1 MCNCDKNVLNIMSSP
16 LRLGPVEIKNH
27 FIVSPMVMN
36 CCNEDGTVT
45 EKWIAYHEEKAKGG
59 WGLIVTEDC
68 AVDPTGRTYEYI
80 PGLWADYQIES
91 HKALTDRIHAAGAK
105 IFAQI
110 FHGGRQT
117 QEWITGEQVWA
128 PSPIP
133 CPVKK
138 AMPHEMTTQ
147 EVEEMVEKFG
157 DAALRA
163 KKAGYDGIQIH
174 GGHGYLIT
182 EFASSYSNKRTDK
195 YGGNMI
201 NRMRFPMEIVQ
212 NIKAKCGDD
221 FPIDYKISGEERVE
235 GGTNIEDTK
244 AMAMLLESAGITSLN
259 VSVGVY
265 ESWFMQVPPS
275 VMGHGWLTK
284 YSSEIKKVVDI
295 PVTTV
300 GRINNPLV
308 AEAIIKSGKADACYM
323 GRASLADPHMPNK
336 AMAGQF
342 EDIIQCIACLQG
354 CSGQIDAVPAQHGG
368 CTLNPRTVMEDEW
381 KIEEAEVKKNV
392 MVIGAGPAG
401 CEAAIVLAERGHK
414 VTVVEKEPYIGGL
427 YRVASIPPWKGEII
441 DFIRWQQHQM
451 EKLGVEVKLNT
462 EATKEMIEAA
472 KPDAVVVATGYHP
485 FVPPFPGKD
494 REFVVGAN
502 DVLMGK
508 EDVNGKIAVIGG
520 GLVGAE
526 TANHL
531 ATHDNEVTI
540 IEMLPKVAGEEPG
553 SMRKFLMESFEEHG
567 VDIHVSTAVQT
578 INEDKTITVKA
589 GEEMIDLGPF
599 DAVVTAVGLHPNT
612 ELKDVL
618 EETVPEVLYAG
629 GALNR
634 GNALNAIR
642 EGYKA
647 GLEI

>member
-1 MCNCDKNVLNIMSSP
+1 MTLLKYMSAP
-16 LRLGPVEIKNH
+16 LQLGPVEIKNH

-36 CCNEDGTVT
+36 CCNEDGTTT

-59 WGLIVTEDC
+59 WGLIITEDV
-68 AVDPTGRTYEYI
+68 AVDPTGRTYQFL

-91 HKALTDRIHAAGAK
+91 HKRLTERVHAAGAK

-117 QEWITGEQVWA
+117 QQWITGQQVWA

-138 AMPHEMTTQ
+138 EMPHEMTTQ
-147 EVEEMVEKFG
+147 EVDDMIEKFG
-157 DAALRA
+157 DAAYRA
-163 KKAGYDGIQIH
+163 KFAGYDGVQIH

-182 EFASSYSNKRTDK
+182 EFASSYSNKRIDK
-195 YGGNMI
+195 YGGNFM
-201 NRMRFPMEIVQ
+201 NRMRFPVEIVK

-221 FPIDYKISGEERVE
+221 FPIDYKISGEEQVE

-244 AMAMLLESAGITSLN
+244 AMAMVLEEAGVTSLN

-265 ESWFMQVPPS
+265 ESWYMQVPPS

-284 YSSEIKKVVDI
+284 YSSEIKKVVNI

-336 AMAGQF
+336 AMAGHF

-354 CSGQIDAVPAQHGG
+354 CSGQIDAVPAKHGG

-381 KIEEAEVKKNV
+381 KIEDAPVKKRV
-392 MVIGAGPAG
+392 VVIGAGPAG
-401 CEAAIVLAERGHK
+401 CEAAIVMAQRGHD
-414 VTVVEKEPYIGGL
+414 VTVYDRNDRIGGM
-427 YRVASIPPWKGEII
+427 YRIAAIPPWKGEII
-441 DFIRWQQHQM
+441 DFIRWQATQM
-451 EKLGVEVKLNT
+451 EKLGVKVVLNT
-462 EATKEMIEAA
+462 DVTKDMIANM
-472 KPDAVVVATGYHP
+472 KPDAVVVATGYHQ

-494 REFVVGAN
+494 RDFVIASN
-502 DVLMGK
+502 DVLDGK
-508 EDVNGKIAVIGG
+508 ADVQGKIAVIGG

-526 TANHL
+526 TANYL
-531 ATHDNEVTI
+531 ATHNDDVTI
-540 IEMLPKVAGEEPG
+540 IEMLPEIAGEEPG
-553 SMRKFLMESFEEHG
+553 SMRKFLMESYEEHH
-567 VDIHVSTAVQT
+567 VDIHVNTAVQT
-578 INEDKTITVKA
+578 INEDKTITVKVG
-589 GEEMIDLGPF
+589 GERKLLGPF
-599 DAVVTAVGLHPNT
+599 DYVLTAVGLHGNT
-612 ELKDVL
+612 ELKGVL
-618 EETVPEVLYAG
+618 EDIVPEVKYVG
-629 GALNR
+629 GALQR
-634 GNALNAIR
+634 GNALDAIR

-647 GLEI
+647 GLEV

>member
-1 MCNCDKNVLNIMSSP
+1 MTLLKYMSAP
-16 LRLGPVEIKNH
+16 LQLGPVEIKNH

-36 CCNEDGTVT
+36 CCNEDGTTT

-59 WGLIVTEDC
+59 WGLIITEDV
-68 AVDPTGRTYEYI
+68 AVDPTGRTYQFL

-91 HKALTDRIHAAGAK
+91 HKRLTERVHAAGAK

-117 QEWITGEQVWA
+117 QQWITGQQVWA

-138 AMPHEMTTQ
+138 EMPHEMTTQ
-147 EVEEMVEKFG
+147 EVDDMIEKFG
-157 DAALRA
+157 DAAYRA
-163 KKAGYDGIQIH
+163 KFAGYDGVQIH

-182 EFASSYSNKRTDK
+182 EFASSYSNKRIDK
-195 YGGNMI
+195 YGGNFM
-201 NRMRFPMEIVQ
+201 NRMRFPVEIVK

-221 FPIDYKISGEERVE
+221 FPIDYKISGEEQVE

-244 AMAMLLESAGITSLN
+244 AMAMVLEEAGVTSLN

-265 ESWFMQVPPS
+265 ESWYMQVPPS

-284 YSSEIKKVVDI
+284 YSSEIKKVVNI

-336 AMAGQF
+336 AMAGHF

-354 CSGQIDAVPAQHGG
+354 CSGQIDAVPAKHGG

-381 KIEEAEVKKNV
+381 KIEDAPVKKRV
-392 MVIGAGPAG
+392 VVIGAGPAG
-401 CEAAIVLAERGHK
+401 CEAAIVMAQRGHD
-414 VTVVEKEPYIGGL
+414 VTVYDRNDRIGGM
-427 YRVASIPPWKGEII
+427 YRIAAIPPWKGEII
-441 DFIRWQQHQM
+441 DFIRWQATQM
-451 EKLGVEVKLNT
+451 EKLGVKVVLNT
-462 EATKEMIEAA
+462 DVTKDMIANM
-472 KPDAVVVATGYHP
+472 KPDAVVVATGYHQ

-494 REFVVGAN
+494 RDFVIASN
-502 DVLMGK
+502 DVLDGK
-508 EDVNGKIAVIGG
+508 ADVQGKIAVIGG

-526 TANHL
+526 TANYL
-531 ATHDNEVTI
+531 AMHNDDVTI
-540 IEMLPKVAGEEPG
+540 IEMLPEIAGEEPG
-553 SMRKFLMESFEEHG
+553 SMRKFLMESYEEHH
-567 VDIHVSTAVQT
+567 VDIHVNTAVQT
-578 INEDKTITVKA
+578 INEDKTITVKVG
-589 GEEMIDLGPF
+589 GERKLLGPF
-599 DAVVTAVGLHPNT
+599 DYVLTAVGLHGNT
-612 ELKDVL
+612 ELKGVL
-618 EETVPEVLYAG
+618 EDIVPEVKYVG
-629 GALNR
+629 GALQR
-634 GNALNAIR
+634 GNALDAIR

-647 GLEI
+647 GLEV

>member
-1 MCNCDKNVLNIMSSP
+1 MTLLKYMSAP
-16 LRLGPVEIKNH
+16 LQLGPVEIKNH

-36 CCNEDGTVT
+36 CCNEDGTTT

-59 WGLIVTEDC
+59 WGLIITEDV
-68 AVDPTGRTYEYI
+68 AVDPTGRTYQFL

-91 HKALTDRIHAAGAK
+91 HKRLTERVHAAGAK

-117 QEWITGEQVWA
+117 QQWITGQQVWA

-138 AMPHEMTTQ
+138 EMPHEMTTQ
-147 EVEEMVEKFG
+147 EVDDMIEKFG
-157 DAALRA
+157 DAAYRA
-163 KKAGYDGIQIH
+163 KFAGYDGVQIH

-182 EFASSYSNKRTDK
+182 EFASSYSNKRIDK
-195 YGGNMI
+195 YGGNFM
-201 NRMRFPMEIVQ
+201 NRMRFPVEIVK

-221 FPIDYKISGEERVE
+221 FPIDYKISGEEQVE
-235 GGTNIEDTK
+235 GDTNIEDTK
-244 AMAMLLESAGITSLN
+244 AMAMVLEEAGVTSLN

-265 ESWFMQVPPS
+265 ESWYMQVPPS

-284 YSSEIKKVVDI
+284 YSSEIKKVVNI

-336 AMAGQF
+336 AMAGHF

-354 CSGQIDAVPAQHGG
+354 CSGQIDAVPAKHGG

-381 KIEEAEVKKNV
+381 KIEDAPVKKRV
-392 MVIGAGPAG
+392 VVIGAGPAG
-401 CEAAIVLAERGHK
+401 CEAAIVMAQRGHD
-414 VTVVEKEPYIGGL
+414 VTVYDRNDRIGGM
-427 YRVASIPPWKGEII
+427 YRIAAIPPWKGEII
-441 DFIRWQQHQM
+441 DFIRWQATQM
-451 EKLGVEVKLNT
+451 EKLGVKVVLNT
-462 EATKEMIEAA
+462 DVTKDMIANM
-472 KPDAVVVATGYHP
+472 KPDAVVVATGYHQ

-494 REFVVGAN
+494 RDFVIASN
-502 DVLMGK
+502 DVLDGK
-508 EDVNGKIAVIGG
+508 ADVQGKIAVIGG

-526 TANHL
+526 TANYL
-531 ATHDNEVTI
+531 ATHNDDVTI
-540 IEMLPKVAGEEPG
+540 IEMLPEIAGEEPG
-553 SMRKFLMESFEEHG
+553 SMRKFLMESYEEHH
-567 VDIHVSTAVQT
+567 VDIHVNTAVQT
-578 INEDKTITVKA
+578 INEDKTITVKVG
-589 GEEMIDLGPF
+589 GERKLLGPF
-599 DAVVTAVGLHPNT
+599 DYVLTAVGLHGNT
-612 ELKDVL
+612 ELKGVL
-618 EETVPEVLYAG
+618 EDIVPEVKYVG
-629 GALNR
+629 GALQR
-634 GNALNAIR
+634 GNALDAIR

-647 GLEI
+647 GLEV

>member
-1 MCNCDKNVLNIMSSP
+1 MTLLKYMSAP
-16 LRLGPVEIKNH
+16 LQLGPVEIKNH

-36 CCNEDGTVT
+36 CCNEDGTTT

-59 WGLIVTEDC
+59 WGLIITEDV
-68 AVDPTGRTYEYI
+68 AVDPTGRTYQFL

-91 HKALTDRIHAAGAK
+91 HKRLTERVHAAGAK

-117 QEWITGEQVWA
+117 QQWITGQQVWA

-138 AMPHEMTTQ
+138 EMPHEMTTQ
-147 EVEEMVEKFG
+147 EVDDMIEKFG
-157 DAALRA
+157 DAAYRA
-163 KKAGYDGIQIH
+163 KFAGYDGVQIH

-182 EFASSYSNKRTDK
+182 EFASSYSNKRIDK
-195 YGGNMI
+195 YGGNFM
-201 NRMRFPMEIVQ
+201 NRMRFPVEIVK

-221 FPIDYKISGEERVE
+221 FPIDYKISGEEQVE

-244 AMAMLLESAGITSLN
+244 AMAMVLEEAGVTSLN

-265 ESWFMQVPPS
+265 ESWYMQVPPS

-284 YSSEIKKVVDI
+284 YSSEIKKVVNI

-308 AEAIIKSGKADACYM
+308 AEAIINSGKADACYM

-336 AMAGQF
+336 AMAGHF

-354 CSGQIDAVPAQHGG
+354 CSGQIDAVPAKHGG

-381 KIEEAEVKKNV
+381 KIEDAPVKKRV
-392 MVIGAGPAG
+392 VVIGAGPAG
-401 CEAAIVLAERGHK
+401 CEAAIVMAQRGHD
-414 VTVVEKEPYIGGL
+414 VTVYDRNDRIGGM
-427 YRVASIPPWKGEII
+427 YRIAAIPPWKGEII
-441 DFIRWQQHQM
+441 DFIRWQATQL
-451 EKLGVEVKLNT
+451 EKLGVKVVLNT
-462 EATKEMIEAA
+462 DVTKDMIANM
-472 KPDAVVVATGYHP
+472 KPDAVVVATGYHQ

-494 REFVVGAN
+494 RDFVIASN
-502 DVLMGK
+502 DVLDGK
-508 EDVNGKIAVIGG
+508 ADVQGKIAVIGG

-526 TANHL
+526 TANYL
-531 ATHDNEVTI
+531 ATHNDDVTI
-540 IEMLPKVAGEEPG
+540 IEMLPEIAGEEPG
-553 SMRKFLMESFEEHG
+553 SMRKFLMESYEEHH
-567 VDIHVSTAVQT
+567 VDIHVNTAVQT
-578 INEDKTITVKA
+578 INEDKTITVKVG
-589 GEEMIDLGPF
+589 GERKLLGPF
-599 DAVVTAVGLHPNT
+599 DYVLTAVGLHGNT
-612 ELKDVL
+612 ELKGVL
-618 EETVPEVLYAG
+618 EDIVPEVKYVG
-629 GALNR
+629 GALQR
-634 GNALNAIR
+634 GNALDAIR

-647 GLEI
+647 GLEV

>member
-1 MCNCDKNVLNIMSSP
+1 MTMLKIMSSP
-16 LRLGPVEIKNH
+16 LQLGPVEIKNH

-68 AVDPTGRTYEYI
+68 AVDPTGRTYQFI
-80 PGLWADYQIES
+80 PGLWDDAQIAS
-91 HKALTDRIHAAGAK
+91 HKQATDRVHAAGAK
-105 IFAQI
+105 MFAQI

-117 QEWITGEQVWA
+117 QEWITGQPVWA
-128 PSPIP
+128 PSRIP

-138 AMPHEMTTQ
+138 SMPHEMTT
-147 EVEEMVEKFG
+147 EDVDELIEKFG

-163 KKAGYDGIQIH
+163 KKAGYDGVQIH

-182 EFASSYSNKRTDK
+182 EFTSSYSNKRTDK
-195 YGGNMI
+195 YGGNLI
-201 NRMRFPMEIVQ
+201 NRMRFPVEIIK

-221 FPIDYKISGEERVE
+221 FPIDYKISGEEQVE

-244 AMAMLLESAGITSLN
+244 AMAMILEEAGITSLN

-265 ESWFMQVPPS
+265 ESWYMQVPPA

-308 AEAIIKSGKADACYM
+308 AESIIKSGKADACYM

-336 AMAGQF
+336 AMAGQY

-354 CSGQIDAVPAQHGG
+354 CSGQIDAVPAKHGG

-381 KIEEAEVKKNV
+381 KIEEAKDKKDV
-392 MVIGAGPAG
+392 IVIGAGPAG
-401 CEAAIVLAERGHK
+401 CEAAIVLAQRGHK
-414 VTVVEKEPYIGGL
+414 VTVLEKGDFIGGL
-427 YRVASIPPWKGEII
+427 YRIASIPPWKGEII
-441 DFIRWQQHQM
+441 DFIRWQITQM
-451 EKLGVEVKLNT
+451 EKLNVEVKLNT
-462 EATKEMIEAA
+462 EVTKEMIEEL
-472 KPDAVVVATGYHP
+472 KPDAVVVATGYHA

-494 REFVVGAN
+494 RDFVVAAN
-502 DVLMGK
+502 DVLLGK
-508 EDVNGKIAVIGG
+508 EDINGKIAVIGG

-531 ATHDNEVTI
+531 ATHNNEVTI
-540 IEMLPKVAGEEPG
+540 VEMLPVIAGEEPD
-553 SMRKFLMESFEEHG
+553 SMKKFLYESYEAHNVEMLTN
-567 VDIHVSTAVQT
+567 TAVQT
-578 INEDKTITVKA
+578 INEDGSMTVKV
-589 GEEMIDLGPF
+589 GEEMKNIGPF
-599 DAVVTAVGLHPNT
+599 DAIVTAVGLHSNT
-612 ELKDVL
+612 ELQNVL
-618 EETVPEVLYAG
+618 EDVVPQVLYAG
-629 GALNR
+629 GALHR
-634 GNALNAIR
+634 GNALDAIR

-647 GLEI
+647 GLDV

>member
-1 MCNCDKNVLNIMSSP
+1 MTLLKYMSSP
-16 LRLGPVEIKNH
+16 LQLGPVEIKNH

-36 CCNEDGTVT
+36 CCNEDGTTT

-59 WGLIVTEDC
+59 WGLIITEDV
-68 AVDPTGRTYEYI
+68 AVDPTGRTYQFL

-91 HKALTDRIHAAGAK
+91 HKRLTDRVHAAGAK

-117 QEWITGEQVWA
+117 QQWITGQQVWA

-138 AMPHEMTTQ
+138 EMPHEMTTQ
-147 EVEEMVEKFG
+147 EVDDMIEKFG
-157 DAALRA
+157 DAAYRA
-163 KKAGYDGIQIH
+163 KLAGYDGVQIH

-182 EFASSYSNKRTDK
+182 EFASSYSNKRIDK
-195 YGGNMI
+195 YGGNFM
-201 NRMRFPMEIVQ
+201 NRMRFPVEIVK

-221 FPIDYKISGEERVE
+221 FPIDYKISGEEQVE

-244 AMAMLLESAGITSLN
+244 AMAMVLEEAGITSLN

-265 ESWFMQVPPS
+265 ESWYMQVPPS

-284 YSSEIKKVVDI
+284 YSSEIKKVVNI

-354 CSGQIDAVPAQHGG
+354 CSGQIDAVPAKHGG

-381 KIEEAEVKKNV
+381 KIEDAPVKKRV
-392 MVIGAGPAG
+392 VVIGAGPAG
-401 CEAAIVLAERGHK
+401 CEAAIVMAQRGHD
-414 VTVVEKEPYIGGL
+414 VTVYDRNDRIGGM
-427 YRVASIPPWKGEII
+427 YRIAAIPPWKGEII
-441 DFIRWQQHQM
+441 DFIRWQAVQM
-451 EKLGVEVKLNT
+451 EKLGVKVVLNT
-462 EATKEMIEAA
+462 DVTKDMVAQM
-472 KPDAVVVATGYHP
+472 KPDAVVVATGYHQ

-494 REFVVGAN
+494 QDFVIASN
-502 DVLMGK
+502 DVLDGK
-508 EDVNGKIAVIGG
+508 VDVQGKIAVIGG

-526 TANHL
+526 TANYL
-531 ATHDNEVTI
+531 ATHNDDVTI
-540 IEMLPKVAGEEPG
+540 IEMLPEIAGEEPG
-553 SMRKFLMESFEEHG
+553 SMKKFLMESYEEHH
-567 VDIHVSTAVQT
+567 VDIHVNTAVQT
-578 INEDKTITVKA
+578 INEDKTITVKV
-589 GEEMIDLGPF
+589 GDERKLLGPF
-599 DAVVTAVGLHPNT
+599 DYVLTAVGLHGNT

-618 EETVPEVLYAG
+618 EDIVPEVKYVG
-629 GALNR
+629 GALQR
-634 GNALNAIR
+634 GNALDAIR

-647 GLEI
+647 GLEV

>member
-1 MCNCDKNVLNIMSSP
+1 MTLLKYMSAP
-16 LRLGPVEIKNH
+16 LQLGPVEIKNH

-36 CCNEDGTVT
+36 CCNEDGTTT

-59 WGLIVTEDC
+59 WGLIITEDV
-68 AVDPTGRTYEYI
+68 AVDPTGRTYQFL
-80 PGLWADYQIES
+80 PGLWTDYQIES
-91 HKALTDRIHAAGAK
+91 HKRLTERVHAAGAK

-117 QEWITGEQVWA
+117 QQWITGQQVWA

-138 AMPHEMTTQ
+138 EMPHEMTTQ
-147 EVEEMVEKFG
+147 EVDDMIEKFG
-157 DAALRA
+157 DAAYRA
-163 KKAGYDGIQIH
+163 KFAGYDGVQIH

-182 EFASSYSNKRTDK
+182 EFASSYSNKRIDK
-195 YGGNMI
+195 YGGNFM
-201 NRMRFPMEIVQ
+201 NRMRFPVEIVK

-221 FPIDYKISGEERVE
+221 FPIDYKISGEEQVE

-244 AMAMLLESAGITSLN
+244 AMAMVLEEAGVTSLN

-265 ESWFMQVPPS
+265 ESWYMQVPPS

-284 YSSEIKKVVDI
+284 YSSEIKKVVNI

-336 AMAGQF
+336 AMAGHF

-354 CSGQIDAVPAQHGG
+354 CSGQIDAVPAKHGG

-381 KIEEAEVKKNV
+381 KIEDAPVKKRV
-392 MVIGAGPAG
+392 VVIGAGPAG
-401 CEAAIVLAERGHK
+401 CEAAIVMAQRGHD
-414 VTVVEKEPYIGGL
+414 VTVYDRNDRIGGM
-427 YRVASIPPWKGEII
+427 YRIAAIPPWKGEII
-441 DFIRWQQHQM
+441 DFIRWQATQM
-451 EKLGVEVKLNT
+451 EKLGVKVVLNT
-462 EATKEMIEAA
+462 DVTKDMIANM
-472 KPDAVVVATGYHP
+472 KPDAVVVATGYHQ

-494 REFVVGAN
+494 RDFVIASN
-502 DVLMGK
+502 DVLDGK
-508 EDVNGKIAVIGG
+508 ADVQGKIAVIGG

-526 TANHL
+526 TANYL
-531 ATHDNEVTI
+531 ETHNDDVTI
-540 IEMLPKVAGEEPG
+540 IEMLPEIAGEEPG
-553 SMRKFLMESFEEHG
+553 SMRKFLMESYEEHH
-567 VDIHVSTAVQT
+567 VDIHVNTAVQT
-578 INEDKTITVKA
+578 INEDKTITVKVG
-589 GEEMIDLGPF
+589 GERKLLGPF
-599 DAVVTAVGLHPNT
+599 DYVLTAVGLHGNT
-612 ELKDVL
+612 ELKGVL
-618 EETVPEVLYAG
+618 EDIVPEVKYVG
-629 GALNR
+629 GALQR
-634 GNALNAIR
+634 GNALDAIR

-647 GLEI
+647 GLEV

>member
-1 MCNCDKNVLNIMSSP
+1 MTLLKYMSAP
-16 LRLGPVEIKNH
+16 LQLGPVEIKNH

-36 CCNEDGTVT
+36 CCNEDGTTT

-59 WGLIVTEDC
+59 WGLIITEDV
-68 AVDPTGRTYEYI
+68 AVDPTGRTYQFL

-91 HKALTDRIHAAGAK
+91 HKRLTERVHAAGAK

-117 QEWITGEQVWA
+117 QQWITGQQVLA

-138 AMPHEMTTQ
+138 EMPHEMTTQ
-147 EVEEMVEKFG
+147 EVDDMIEKFG
-157 DAALRA
+157 DAAYRA
-163 KKAGYDGIQIH
+163 KFAGYDGVQIH

-182 EFASSYSNKRTDK
+182 EFASSYSNKRIDK
-195 YGGNMI
+195 YGGNFM
-201 NRMRFPMEIVQ
+201 NRMRFPVEIVK

-221 FPIDYKISGEERVE
+221 FPIDYKISGEEQVE

-244 AMAMLLESAGITSLN
+244 AMAMVLEEAGVTSLN
-259 VSVGVY
+259 ISVGVY
-265 ESWFMQVPPS
+265 ESWYMQVPPS

-284 YSSEIKKVVDI
+284 YSSEIKKVVNI

-336 AMAGQF
+336 AMAGHF

-354 CSGQIDAVPAQHGG
+354 CSGQIDAVPAKHGG

-381 KIEEAEVKKNV
+381 KIEDAPVKKRV
-392 MVIGAGPAG
+392 VVIGAGPAG
-401 CEAAIVLAERGHK
+401 CEAAIVMAQRGHD
-414 VTVVEKEPYIGGL
+414 VTVYDRNDRIGGM
-427 YRVASIPPWKGEII
+427 YRIAAIPPWKGEII
-441 DFIRWQQHQM
+441 DFIRWQATQM
-451 EKLGVEVKLNT
+451 EKLGVKVVLNT
-462 EATKEMIEAA
+462 DVTKDMIANM
-472 KPDAVVVATGYHP
+472 KPDAVVVATGYHQ

-494 REFVVGAN
+494 RDFVIASN
-502 DVLMGK
+502 DVLDGK
-508 EDVNGKIAVIGG
+508 ADVQGKIAVIGG

-526 TANHL
+526 TANYL
-531 ATHDNEVTI
+531 ATHNDDVTI
-540 IEMLPKVAGEEPG
+540 IEMLPEIAGEEPG
-553 SMRKFLMESFEEHG
+553 SMRKFLMESYEEHH
-567 VDIHVSTAVQT
+567 VDIHVNTAVQT
-578 INEDKTITVKA
+578 INEDKTITVKVG
-589 GEEMIDLGPF
+589 GERKLLGPF
-599 DAVVTAVGLHPNT
+599 DYVLTAVGLHGNT
-612 ELKDVL
+612 ELKGVL
-618 EETVPEVLYAG
+618 EDIVPEVKYVG
-629 GALNR
+629 GALQR
-634 GNALNAIR
+634 GNALDAIR

-647 GLEI
+647 GLEV

>member
-1 MCNCDKNVLNIMSSP
+1 MTLLKYMSAP
-16 LRLGPVEIKNH
+16 LQLGPVEIKNH

-36 CCNEDGTVT
+36 CCNEDGTTT

-59 WGLIVTEDC
+59 WGLIITEDV
-68 AVDPTGRTYEYI
+68 AVDPTGRTYQFL

-91 HKALTDRIHAAGAK
+91 HKRLTDRVHAAGAK

-117 QEWITGEQVWA
+117 QQWITGQQVWA

-138 AMPHEMTTQ
+138 EMPHEMTTQ
-147 EVEEMVEKFG
+147 EVEDMVEKFG
-157 DAALRA
+157 DAAYRA
-163 KKAGYDGIQIH
+163 KLAGYDGIQIH

-182 EFASSYSNKRTDK
+182 EFASSYSNKRIDK
-195 YGGNMI
+195 YGGNFM
-201 NRMRFPMEIVQ
+201 NRMRFPVEIVK

-221 FPIDYKISGEERVE
+221 FPIDYKISGEEQVE

-244 AMAMLLESAGITSLN
+244 AMAMVLEEAGVTSLN

-265 ESWFMQVPPS
+265 ESWYMQVPPS

-284 YSSEIKKVVDI
+284 YSSEIKNVVDI

-336 AMAGQF
+336 AMAGHF

-354 CSGQIDAVPAQHGG
+354 CSGQIDAVPAKHGG

-381 KIEEAEVKKNV
+381 KIEEAPVKKRV
-392 MVIGAGPAG
+392 IVIGAGPAG
-401 CEAAIVLAERGHK
+401 CEAAIVMAQRGHD
-414 VTVVEKEPYIGGL
+414 VTVYDRNDRIGGM
-427 YRVASIPPWKGEII
+427 YRIAAIPPWKGEII
-441 DFIRWQQHQM
+441 DFIRWQATQM
-451 EKLGVEVKLNT
+451 EKLGVKVVLNT
-462 EATKEMIEAA
+462 DVTKDMIAHM
-472 KPDAVVVATGYHP
+472 KPDAVVVATGYHQ

-494 REFVVGAN
+494 REFVIASN
-502 DVLMGK
+502 DVLDGK
-508 EDVNGKIAVIGG
+508 ADVQGKIAVIGG

-526 TANHL
+526 TANYL
-531 ATHDNEVTI
+531 ATHNDDVTI
-540 IEMLPKVAGEEPG
+540 IEMLPEIAGEEPG
-553 SMRKFLMESFEEHG
+553 SMRKFLMESYEEHH
-567 VDIHVSTAVQT
+567 VDIHVNTAVQT
-578 INEDKTITVKA
+578 INEDKTITVKVG
-589 GEEMIDLGPF
+589 GERKLLGPF
-599 DAVVTAVGLHPNT
+599 DYVLTAVGLHGNT

-618 EETVPEVLYAG
+618 EDIVPEVKYVG
-629 GALNR
+629 GALQR
-634 GNALNAIR
+634 GNALDAIR
-642 EGYKA
+642 EGYKD
-647 GLEI
+647 GLEV

>member
-1 MCNCDKNVLNIMSSP
+1 MTLLKYMSAP
-16 LRLGPVEIKNH
+16 LQLGPVEIKNH

-36 CCNEDGTVT
+36 CCNEDGTTT

-59 WGLIVTEDC
+59 WGLIITEDV
-68 AVDPTGRTYEYI
+68 AVDPTGRTYQFL

-91 HKALTDRIHAAGAK
+91 HKRLTERVHAAGAK

-117 QEWITGEQVWA
+117 QQWITGQQVWA

-138 AMPHEMTTQ
+138 EMPHEMTTQ
-147 EVEEMVEKFG
+147 EVDDMIEKFG
-157 DAALRA
+157 DAAYRA
-163 KKAGYDGIQIH
+163 KFAGYDGVQIH

-182 EFASSYSNKRTDK
+182 EFASSYSNKRIDK
-195 YGGNMI
+195 YGGNFM
-201 NRMRFPMEIVQ
+201 NRMRFPVEIVK

-221 FPIDYKISGEERVE
+221 FPIDYKISGEEQVE

-244 AMAMLLESAGITSLN
+244 AMAMVLEEAGVTSLN

-265 ESWFMQVPPS
+265 ESWYMQVPPS

-284 YSSEIKKVVDI
+284 YSSEIKKVVNI

-336 AMAGQF
+336 AMAGHF

-354 CSGQIDAVPAQHGG
+354 CSGQIDAVPAKHGG

-381 KIEEAEVKKNV
+381 KIEDAPVKKRV
-392 MVIGAGPAG
+392 FVIGAGPAG
-401 CEAAIVLAERGHK
+401 CEAAIVMAQRGHD
-414 VTVVEKEPYIGGL
+414 VTVYDRNDRIGGM
-427 YRVASIPPWKGEII
+427 YRIAAIPPWKGEII
-441 DFIRWQQHQM
+441 DFIRWQATQM
-451 EKLGVEVKLNT
+451 EKLGVKVVLNT
-462 EATKEMIEAA
+462 DVTKDMIANM
-472 KPDAVVVATGYHP
+472 KPDAVVVATGYHQ

-494 REFVVGAN
+494 RDFVIASN
-502 DVLMGK
+502 DVLDGK
-508 EDVNGKIAVIGG
+508 ADVQGKIAVIGG

-526 TANHL
+526 TANYL
-531 ATHDNEVTI
+531 ATHNDDVTI
-540 IEMLPKVAGEEPG
+540 IEMLPEIAGEEPG
-553 SMRKFLMESFEEHG
+553 SMRKFLMESYEEHH
-567 VDIHVSTAVQT
+567 VDIHVNTAVQT
-578 INEDKTITVKA
+578 INEDKTITVKVG
-589 GEEMIDLGPF
+589 GERKLLGPF
-599 DAVVTAVGLHPNT
+599 DYVLTAVGLHGNT
-612 ELKDVL
+612 ELKGVL
-618 EETVPEVLYAG
+618 EDIVPEVKYVG
-629 GALNR
+629 GALQR
-634 GNALNAIR
+634 GNALDAIR

-647 GLEI
+647 GLEV

>member
-1 MCNCDKNVLNIMSSP
+1 MTLLKYMSAP
-16 LRLGPVEIKNH
+16 LQLGPVEIKNH

-36 CCNEDGTVT
+36 CCNEDGTTT

-59 WGLIVTEDC
+59 WGLIITEDV
-68 AVDPTGRTYEYI
+68 AVDPTGRTYQFL

-91 HKALTDRIHAAGAK
+91 HKRLTERVHAAGAK

-117 QEWITGEQVWA
+117 QQWITGQQVWA

-138 AMPHEMTTQ
+138 EMPHEMTTQ
-147 EVEEMVEKFG
+147 EVDDMIEKFG
-157 DAALRA
+157 DAAYRA
-163 KKAGYDGIQIH
+163 KLAGYDGVQIH

-182 EFASSYSNKRTDK
+182 EFASSYSNKRIDK
-195 YGGNMI
+195 YGGNFM
-201 NRMRFPMEIVQ
+201 NRMRFPVEIVK

-221 FPIDYKISGEERVE
+221 FPIDYKISGEEQVE

-244 AMAMLLESAGITSLN
+244 AMAMVLEEAGITSLN

-265 ESWFMQVPPS
+265 ESWYMQVPPS

-284 YSSEIKKVVDI
+284 YSSEIKKVVNI

-336 AMAGQF
+336 AMAGHF

-354 CSGQIDAVPAQHGG
+354 CSGQIDAVPAKHGG

-381 KIEEAEVKKNV
+381 KIEEAPVKKRV
-392 MVIGAGPAG
+392 VVIGAGPAG
-401 CEAAIVLAERGHK
+401 CEAAIVMAQRGHD
-414 VTVVEKEPYIGGL
+414 VTVYDRNDRIGGM
-427 YRVASIPPWKGEII
+427 YRIAAIPPWKGEII
-441 DFIRWQQHQM
+441 DFIRWQATQM
-451 EKLGVEVKLNT
+451 EKLGVKVVLN
-462 EATKEMIEAA
+462 ADVTKDMIADM
-472 KPDAVVVATGYHP
+472 KPDAVVVATGYHQ

-494 REFVVGAN
+494 REFVIASN
-502 DVLMGK
+502 DVLDGK
-508 EDVNGKIAVIGG
+508 ADVQGKIAVIGG

-526 TANHL
+526 TANYL
-531 ATHDNEVTI
+531 ATHNDDVTI
-540 IEMLPKVAGEEPG
+540 IEMLPEIAGEEPG
-553 SMRKFLMESFEEHG
+553 SMRKFLMESYEEHH
-567 VDIHVSTAVQT
+567 VDIHVNTAVQT
-578 INEDKTITVKA
+578 INEDKTITVKVG
-589 GEEMIDLGPF
+589 GERKLLGPF
-599 DAVVTAVGLHPNT
+599 DYVLTAVGLHGNT

-618 EETVPEVLYAG
+618 EDIVPEVKYVG
-629 GALNR
+629 GALQR
-634 GNALNAIR
+634 GNALDAIR

-647 GLEI
+647 GLEV

>member
-1 MCNCDKNVLNIMSSP
+1 MTLLKYMSAP
-16 LRLGPVEIKNH
+16 LQLGPVEIKNH

-36 CCNEDGTVT
+36 CCNEDGTTT

-59 WGLIVTEDC
+59 WGLIITEDV
-68 AVDPTGRTYEYI
+68 AVDPTGRTYQFL

-91 HKALTDRIHAAGAK
+91 HKRLTERVHAAGAK

-117 QEWITGEQVWA
+117 QQWITGQQVWA

-138 AMPHEMTTQ
+138 EMPHEMTTQ
-147 EVEEMVEKFG
+147 EVDDMIEKFG
-157 DAALRA
+157 DAAYRA
-163 KKAGYDGIQIH
+163 KLAGYDGVQIH

-182 EFASSYSNKRTDK
+182 EFASSYSNKRIDK
-195 YGGNMI
+195 YGGNFM
-201 NRMRFPMEIVQ
+201 NRMRFPVEIVK

-221 FPIDYKISGEERVE
+221 FPIDYKISGEEQVE

-244 AMAMLLESAGITSLN
+244 AMAMVLEEAGVTSLN

-265 ESWFMQVPPS
+265 ESWYMQVPPS

-284 YSSEIKKVVDI
+284 YPSEIKKVVNI

-336 AMAGQF
+336 AMVGHF

-354 CSGQIDAVPAQHGG
+354 CSGQIDAVPAKHGG

-381 KIEEAEVKKNV
+381 KIEEAPVKKRV
-392 MVIGAGPAG
+392 VVIGAGPAG
-401 CEAAIVLAERGHK
+401 CEAAIVMAQRGHD
-414 VTVVEKEPYIGGL
+414 VTVYDRNDRIGGM
-427 YRVASIPPWKGEII
+427 YRIAAIPPWKGEII
-441 DFIRWQQHQM
+441 DFIRWQATQM
-451 EKLGVEVKLNT
+451 EKLGVKVVLNT
-462 EATKEMIEAA
+462 DVTKDMIANM
-472 KPDAVVVATGYHP
+472 KPDAVVVATGYHQ

-494 REFVVGAN
+494 RDFVIASN
-502 DVLMGK
+502 DVLDGK
-508 EDVNGKIAVIGG
+508 ADVQGKIAVIGG

-526 TANHL
+526 TANYL
-531 ATHDNEVTI
+531 ATHNDDVTI
-540 IEMLPKVAGEEPG
+540 IEMLPEIAGEEPG
-553 SMRKFLMESFEEHG
+553 SMRKFLMESYEEHH
-567 VDIHVSTAVQT
+567 VDIHVNTAVQT
-578 INEDKTITVKA
+578 INEDKTITVKVG
-589 GEEMIDLGPF
+589 GERKLLGPF
-599 DAVVTAVGLHPNT
+599 DYVLTAVGLHGNT
-612 ELKDVL
+612 ELKGVL
-618 EETVPEVLYAG
+618 EDIVPEVKYVG
-629 GALNR
+629 GALQR
-634 GNALNAIR
+634 GNALDAIR

-647 GLEI
+647 GLEV

>member
-1 MCNCDKNVLNIMSSP
+1 MTLLKYMSAP
-16 LRLGPVEIKNH
+16 LQLGPVEIKNH

-36 CCNEDGTVT
+36 CCNEDGTTT

-59 WGLIVTEDC
+59 WGLIITEDV
-68 AVDPTGRTYEYI
+68 AVDPTGRTYQFL

-91 HKALTDRIHAAGAK
+91 HKRLTERVHAAGAK

-117 QEWITGEQVWA
+117 QQWITGQQVWA

-138 AMPHEMTTQ
+138 EMPHEMTTQ
-147 EVEEMVEKFG
+147 EVDDMIEKFG
-157 DAALRA
+157 DAAYRA
-163 KKAGYDGIQIH
+163 KLAGYDGVQIH

-182 EFASSYSNKRTDK
+182 EFASSYSNKRIDK
-195 YGGNMI
+195 YGGNFM
-201 NRMRFPMEIVQ
+201 NRMRFPVEIVK

-221 FPIDYKISGEERVE
+221 FPIDYKISGEEQVE

-244 AMAMLLESAGITSLN
+244 AMAMVLEEAGVTSLN

-265 ESWFMQVPPS
+265 ESWYMQVPPS

-284 YSSEIKKVVDI
+284 YSSEIKKVVNI

-336 AMAGQF
+336 AMVGHF

-354 CSGQIDAVPAQHGG
+354 CSGQIDAVPAKHGG

-381 KIEEAEVKKNV
+381 KIEEAPVKKRV
-392 MVIGAGPAG
+392 VVIGAGPAG
-401 CEAAIVLAERGHK
+401 CEAAIVMAQRGHD
-414 VTVVEKEPYIGGL
+414 VTVYDRNDRIGGM
-427 YRVASIPPWKGEII
+427 YRIAAIPPWKGEII
-441 DFIRWQQHQM
+441 DFIRWQATQM
-451 EKLGVEVKLNT
+451 EKLGVKVVLNT
-462 EATKEMIEAA
+462 DVTKDMIANM
-472 KPDAVVVATGYHP
+472 KPDAVVVATGYHQ

-494 REFVVGAN
+494 RDFVIASN
-502 DVLMGK
+502 DVLDGK
-508 EDVNGKIAVIGG
+508 ADVQGKIAVIGG

-526 TANHL
+526 TANYL
-531 ATHDNEVTI
+531 ATHNDDVTI
-540 IEMLPKVAGEEPG
+540 IEMLPEIAGEEPG
-553 SMRKFLMESFEEHG
+553 SMRKFLMESYEEHH
-567 VDIHVSTAVQT
+567 VDIHVNTAVQT
-578 INEDKTITVKA
+578 INEDKTITVKVG
-589 GEEMIDLGPF
+589 GERKLLGPF
-599 DAVVTAVGLHPNT
+599 DYVLTAVGLHGNT
-612 ELKDVL
+612 ELKGVL
-618 EETVPEVLYAG
+618 EDIVPEVKYVG
-629 GALNR
+629 GALQR
-634 GNALNAIR
+634 GNALDAIR

-647 GLEI
+647 GLEV